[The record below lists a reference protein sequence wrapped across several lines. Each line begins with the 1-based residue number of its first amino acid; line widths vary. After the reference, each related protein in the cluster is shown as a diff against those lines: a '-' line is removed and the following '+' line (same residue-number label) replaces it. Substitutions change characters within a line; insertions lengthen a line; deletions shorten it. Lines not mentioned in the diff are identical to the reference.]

1 MPGGHVPN
9 KLRTFVTLV
18 VLIGILSAGA
28 YYGWRGL
35 GGGAVLGLG
44 GDTADD
50 RPEVCTTPEETVRT
64 RGTRVS
70 VYNAGAA
77 SGTATRVM
85 DALTRRGF
93 REGVL
98 ADAPEGIEVRGVV
111 LWVADREA
119 ARTKLVRRQFRF
131 ARVVERR
138 NRLGPGINVL
148 VGGFRS
154 LAENSPRRITVELP
168 EQCEAA

>member
-1 MPGGHVPN
+1 MPN
-9 KLRTFVTLV
+9 KLRTSVTLV
-18 VLIGILSAGA
+18 VLLGILFAGA

-44 GDTADD
+44 GDTAD
-50 RPEVCTTPEETVRT
+50 RPEVCTTPELTVRT

-70 VYNAGAA
+70 VYNAGAP

-93 REGVL
+93 REGRL
-98 ADAPEGIEVRGVV
+98 ADAPEGNQVRGVV

-119 ARTKLVRRQFRF
+119 VRTKLVRRQFRS

-148 VGGFRS
+148 VGGFRA
-154 LAENSPRRITVELP
+154 LAQNPPRRLTVKLP
-168 EQCEAA
+168 EKCEVA